1 MKLIFEAND
10 ISEAHIVAG
19 MLENAGL
26 QTEVNG
32 FFLQGAVGELPA
44 SDFVKVYLLDEA
56 DFEQAQQLIA
66 EYLNNQVEHDCAIQ
80 KSSGSMMSKAMMTLG
95 ILALVLLM
103 ALLL

>member
-26 QTEVNG
+26 QTKING

-56 DFEQAQQLIA
+56 DFQAAQQLIA
-66 EYLNNQVEHDCAIQ
+66 DYLNTKVEHDCALH
-80 KSSGSMMSKAMMTLG
+80 SASSMMTKAAVTLG
-95 ILALVLLM
+95 LLLTVLLLALLV
-103 ALLL
+103 

>member
-26 QTEVNG
+26 QTEING

-56 DFEQAQQLIA
+56 DFQQAHQLIA
-66 EYLNNQVEHDCAIQ
+66 DYLNNKVEHDCALH
-80 KSSGSMMSKAMMTLG
+80 SASSMMTKATISMGLLLT
-95 ILALVLLM
+95 VLLL

>member
-80 KSSGSMMSKAMMTLG
+80 SSGSMMSKAIMTLG
-95 ILALVLLM
+95 ILAVVLLL

>member
-1 MKLIFEAND
+1 MKLIFEASD
-10 ISEAHIVAG
+10 INEAHIVAG

-66 EYLNNQVEHDCAIQ
+66 EYLNNQVEHDCSIQ
-80 KSSGSMMSKAMMTLG
+80 SSSSMMTKAAMTLG
-95 ILALVLLM
+95 LLLAVVLL

>member
-1 MKLIFEAND
+1 MKLIFEASD

-26 QTEVNG
+26 QTQVNG

-66 EYLNNQVEHDCAIQ
+66 EYLNNKVEHDCAIQ
-80 KSSGSMMSKAMMTLG
+80 SSSSMMTKAAMTLG
-95 ILALVLLM
+95 LLLAVLLL